1 MTDASAFGDR
11 IAAAMGRIEASLA
24 NMPAQA
30 GYSEDDLAAARTE
43 AEAASA
49 AKLTA
54 AQIELDRMQEAL
66 TAEQKAHT
74 QLRELAD
81 SLKEQKEAETAKVAA
96 LTQELEHLKAARAAD
111 RSELE
116 DLIAALKPLV
126 TEQS

>member
-1 MTDASAFGDR
+1 MTNASAFGDR
-11 IAAAMGRIEASLA
+11 IAAAMGRIEASLE

-54 AQIELDRMQEAL
+54 AQTELDRMQEAL

-96 LTQELEHLKAARAAD
+96 LTEELEHLKAARAAD

>member
-54 AQIELDRMQEAL
+54 AQTELDRMQEAL

>member
-54 AQIELDRMQEAL
+54 AQTELDRMQEAL

-81 SLKEQKEAETAKVAA
+81 SLKEQKDAETAKVTA
-96 LTQELEHLKAARAAD
+96 LTEELEHLKAARAAD

>member
-54 AQIELDRMQEAL
+54 AQTELDRMQEAL

-81 SLKEQKEAETAKVAA
+81 SLKEQKEAETAKVTA

>member
-54 AQIELDRMQEAL
+54 AQTELDRMQEAL

-96 LTQELEHLKAARAAD
+96 LTEELEHLKAARAAD

>member
-54 AQIELDRMQEAL
+54 AQTELDRMQEAL

-81 SLKEQKEAETAKVAA
+81 SLKEQKEAETAKVSA
-96 LTQELEHLKAARAAD
+96 LTEELEHLKAARAAD

>member
-30 GYSEDDLAAARTE
+30 GYSEDDLAAARTV

-54 AQIELDRMQEAL
+54 AQTELDRMQEAL